1 MPNSPRN
8 IHLISDST
16 GETLL
21 TTTRAVLAPF
31 EHVPVNLHQ
40 SVFVRSDAD
49 VQAAISNL
57 RKSPGIVFHT
67 LVNQEHRRMVDAVC
81 EELGQFSVPLL
92 DPLIARMGEFLGDHP
107 NHKPGMQYRTDND
120 YFDRISAMD
129 FAISHDDGALGS
141 RLLRADVILTGVSR
155 TSKTPTCIYLAYRSV
170 RAANMPLVPGI
181 QPDPAFFQALEAGV
195 PAIGLTASPTRLSQV
210 RTHRLEALGDQ
221 TPAYADLDKIREE
234 VAEARLF
241 FQRHD
246 LPVIDVTRRSI
257 EETAAEILAIL
268 RARNEAMG

>member
-1 MPNSPRN
+1 MPDRPRH

-21 TTTRAVLAPF
+21 TTIRAVLAPF
-31 EHVPVNLHQ
+31 EHVPVTLHQ
-40 SVFVRSDAD
+40 SVFVRSTTD
-49 VQAAISNL
+49 VEAALTQL
-57 RKSPGIVFHT
+57 RKDPGLVCHT
-67 LVNQEHRRMVDAVC
+67 LVNQDHRRMIDAAC
-81 EELGQFSVPLL
+81 EELSQFSIPLL

-107 NHKPGMQYRTDND
+107 RHKPGMQYRIDND

-129 FAISHDDGALGS
+129 FALSHDDGARGS

-155 TSKTPTCIYLAYRSV
+155 TSKTPTCIYLAYRSI

-181 QPDPAFFQALEAGV
+181 QPDPAFFQALDAGV
-195 PAIGLTASPTRLSQV
+195 PAIGLTASPTRLSQI
-210 RTHRLEALGDQ
+210 RTHRLEALGDR
-221 TPAYADLDKIREE
+221 TASYADLDQIRDE

-241 FQRHD
+241 FERHN

-268 RARNEAMG
+268 RARAEALQ